1 MTIADRLRKLRTDNQ
16 LTQREFANIFG
27 LSDARY
33 SQYETGK
40 RTPDIEI
47 LSKFAKYY
55 GVTLDYITGFSE
67 FVNKSTQ
74 EMLGKR
80 VRQLRR
86 DYNMSQ
92 DDLGKILGVGKTT
105 ISNYEN
111 GNSFPDSE
119 KLLQL
124 SEVFEVTTDYLLGAS
139 DVRDRSILTPKDEKN
154 IAKTLD
160 VLKDQIENSKEV
172 PLNYNGIDVTDED
185 TELLYDAIEL
195 ALKRIK
201 RKNKEKYTPNKYKD

>member
-1 MTIADRLRKLRTDNQ
+1 MIADKLRKLRTDNQ
-16 LTQREFANIFG
+16 LTQKEFASLFG

-33 SQYETGK
+33 NQYETGR

-47 LSKFAKYY
+47 LAKFAKYY
-55 GVTLDYITGFSE
+55 GVTLDYITGFSD
-67 FVNKSTQ
+67 FINGTTPKI
-74 EMLGKR
+74 LGKR
-80 VRQLRR
+80 VQQLRR
-86 DYNMSQ
+86 DYNMTQ

-160 VLKDQIENSKEV
+160 VLKYQIENSKEI

-201 RKNKEKYTPNKYKD
+201 RKNKEKYTPNKYK

>member
-1 MTIADRLRKLRTDNQ
+1 MIADKLRKLRTDNQ
-16 LTQREFANIFG
+16 LTQKEFASLFG

-33 SQYETGK
+33 NQYETGR

-47 LSKFAKYY
+47 LAKFAKYY
-55 GVTLDYITGFSE
+55 GVTLDYITGFSD
-67 FVNKSTQ
+67 FINGTTPKI
-74 EMLGKR
+74 LGKR
-80 VRQLRR
+80 VQQLRR
-86 DYNMSQ
+86 DYNMTQ

-160 VLKDQIENSKEV
+160 VLKDQIENSKEI

-201 RKNKEKYTPNKYKD
+201 RKNKEKYTPNKYK

>member
-1 MTIADRLRKLRTDNQ
+1 MIADKLRKLRTDNQ
-16 LTQREFANIFG
+16 LTQKEFASLFG

-33 SQYETGK
+33 NQYETGR

-47 LSKFAKYY
+47 LAKFAKYY
-55 GVTLDYITGFSE
+55 GVTLDYITGFSD
-67 FVNKSTQ
+67 FINGTTPKI
-74 EMLGKR
+74 LGKR
-80 VRQLRR
+80 VQQLRR
-86 DYNMSQ
+86 DYNMTQ

-139 DVRDRSILTPKDEKN
+139 DVRDRSILTHKDEKN

-201 RKNKEKYTPNKYKD
+201 RKNKQKYTPNKYKE